1 MTDVVN
7 RLDEIEQKVMSGLK
21 DFQRATVERIDSL
34 YRQGQKRVLVSDEV
48 GLGKTLIARGVIAKL
63 AQLQKEQQDE
73 LVRVVYVCSN
83 SAIADQNLEKL
94 MISQDVS
101 REATNT
107 SRLSMQHLNIFM
119 QEGNEELYNRYVQL
133 IPLTPDT
140 SFRMTSGAGSA
151 DERALMY
158 AILRRSPLFDGF
170 QKQLNV
176 AMMDWATKGW
186 NYYRNRYEE
195 NVLECEKQTD
205 GRYLSYMLPRVEQ
218 ELLCPREGEDTY
230 LEQMKELFGRIR
242 SSGNIRV
249 NHNDILGKLRVAFA
263 QISLDKLEPDLVIM
277 DEFQRFP
284 SLIKSDE
291 STETGMLAHR
301 FFHSDTVRMLLLSA
315 TPYKMYSTL
324 DEIDENPDS
333 EHYREFLEVMHFLNG
348 SEVED
353 QKFRTVWNNYSVKL
367 KELTQGDITILQAK
381 EQAENS
387 LYSHIC
393 RTERVSAS
401 EGADMIDAHEVK
413 IPIQVEPRDITAY
426 LQMQGLLDDIRMSAH
441 VPVDYVKSCPYL
453 LSFMKDYKLK
463 QYIEAYFRKN
473 PDQISKAN
481 RDALWLKR
489 QDFMHYDPIDPGNAR
504 LADVM
509 AHAFEDGADKLLW
522 VPPSRPY
529 YAPSGV
535 YRGVKH
541 FTKTL
546 IFSSWEMVPRM
557 VSCMLSYEAER
568 RTIGV
573 LAEKKQ
579 ERDAQYF
586 HTGEKRFPLAKLN
599 FSVSKDG
606 PGAMTLFCLL
616 YPSKFLADCY
626 DPLDCMNRGLSLEK
640 IQEELRQKIQ
650 ARLLEKCPDYGKITS
665 GNEDKRWYY
674 MAPLFMDHES
684 YVKNWLNECKPLEND
699 EEKEEQKKKD
709 KKKGFTKHMAELRQL
724 YFSRNAWK
732 LGKLPKN
739 LLDVLVTMSIASPA
753 VCAYRTYQQYASLQ
767 YGQRYWPSETAKT
780 FINRM
785 NSPESTAV
793 IEVCYGESEDAHWLN
808 VLNYCKDG
816 NLQAVF
822 DEYAHLLTNGL
833 EQNETLLERL
843 HGYLNNSMN
852 LRSVPYRVDTHKNL
866 QARVTGQTEKP
877 VNIRTHFAVSFIKG
891 EGDGESNRKKNVR
904 NAFNSPFRPF
914 VLATTSIGQEGLDF
928 HNYCRR
934 IVHWNLPS
942 NPIDLE
948 QREGRINRFECLAIR
963 QNVADRYGNIQFH
976 HNIWQEM
983 FEEAARQEKTA
994 GSSDLIPYWGL
1005 TERENMVRI
1014 ERIVP
1019 MYPFSRDELSYERL
1033 IKILSLYRL
1042 TLGQARQ
1049 EELLE
1054 YIFQNV
1060 ENPENLKELFI
1071 NLSPFYKKNL

>member
-1 MTDVVN
+1 MTDVGN

-21 DFQRATVERIDSL
+21 DFQRATVERIDRL
-34 YRQGQKRVLVSDEV
+34 YRQGQKRILVSDEV

-63 AQLQKEQQDE
+63 AKLQKEQQDE

-94 MISQDVS
+94 KISRDIS
-101 REATNT
+101 RESTNT

-119 QEGNEELYNRYVQL
+119 QEGDPELYKSYVQL

-140 SFRMTSGAGSA
+140 SFRMTSGTGSA

-158 AILRRSPLFDGF
+158 AILRRSPLFNGF

-176 AMMDWATKGW
+176 AMTDWATKNW
-186 NYYRNRYEE
+186 VYYRDRYEGR
-195 NVLECEKQTD
+195 VLECEQQTH

-218 ELLCPREGEDTY
+218 ALLCPREGEATY
-230 LEQMKELFGRIR
+230 LEQLKELFGRIR

-249 NHNDILGKLRVAFA
+249 NHNDILGKLRVVFA

-284 SLIKSDE
+284 YLIESDE
-291 STETGMLAHR
+291 STETGMLAHQ
-301 FFHSDTVRMLLLSA
+301 FFHSESVRMLMLSA

-324 DEIDENPDS
+324 DEIEDDPESD
-333 EHYREFLEVMHFLNG
+333 HYQEFLKVMKFLNG
-348 SEVED
+348 SEAED
-353 QKFRTVWNNYSVKL
+353 RKFRTVWNNYSVKL
-367 KELTQGDITILQAK
+367 KELTQGDATILQAK
-381 EQAENS
+381 EEAENS

-413 IPIQVEPRDITAY
+413 FPIQVEPRDITAY
-426 LQMQGLLDDIRMSAH
+426 LQMQGLLDDIGLSAH

-453 LSFMKDYKLK
+453 LSFMKNYKLK
-463 QYIEAYFRKN
+463 QRIDTWFRKN

-481 RDALWLKR
+481 REALWLKR
-489 QDFMHYDPIDPGNAR
+489 QDFTHYGPIDPGNAR

-509 AHAFEDGADKLLW
+509 AHAFEDGAEKLLW

-535 YRGVKH
+535 YRGVEH

-557 VSCMLSYEAER
+557 LSCMLSYEAER
-568 RTIGV
+568 RTIGI
-573 LAEKKQ
+573 LAAKKKEK
-579 ERDAQYF
+579 DAKYF
-586 HTGEKRFPLAKLN
+586 HTKDKRFPLAKLN
-599 FSVSKDG
+599 FSGGKDG

-616 YPSKFLADCY
+616 YPSRFLADCY
-626 DPLDCMNRGLSLEK
+626 DPMDCMNRGLSLEE
-640 IQEELRQKIQ
+640 IQEEIRQKIHKKLT
-650 ARLLEKCPDYGKITS
+650 ARCPDYEKTTS
-665 GNEDKRWYY
+665 GAVDTKWYY
-674 MAPLFMDHES
+674 MAPLFMDGGG
-684 YVKNWLNECKPLEND
+684 YVTGWLDND
-699 EEKEEQKKKD
+699 KVLLNSEDEGDKRKKYFLAHLK
-709 KKKGFTKHMAELRQL
+709 ELRQI
-724 YFSRNAWK
+724 YNSGQA
-732 LGKLPKN
+732 LGKVPEN
-739 LLDVLVTMSIASPA
+739 LLDVLSTMAIASPA
-753 VCAYRTYQQYASLQ
+753 ICAYRTYSH
-767 YGQRYWPSETAKT
+767 YGTLRFNQLYMPSEIAKI

-785 NSPESTAV
+785 NTPESTAV
-793 IEVCYGESEDAHWLN
+793 IEVCYGESPDAHWLN

-816 NLQAVF
+816 NLQAVL

-833 EQNETLLERL
+833 ERDAALLERL
-843 HGYLNNSMN
+843 HGYLKNSIN
-852 LRSVPYRVDTHKNL
+852 LRSVPYQVDTYKNL
-866 QARVTGQTEKP
+866 QARATGQEEKQ
-877 VNIRTHFAVSFIKG
+877 VNIRSHFAVSFIKG
-891 EGDGESNRKKNVR
+891 EGDDESNRKKKVR

-963 QNVADRYGNIQFH
+963 QNVADRYGNIPFRQ
-976 HNIWQEM
+976 NIWQEM

-994 GSSDLIPYWGL
+994 ESSDLIPYWGL

-1049 EELLE
+1049 EKLLE

-1060 ENPENLKELFI
+1060 EKPENLKELFI
-1071 NLSPFYKKNL
+1071 NLSPFYKK